1 MLYPHNE
8 RKYPVMSKCRNCA
21 DPIHPL
27 HHIRAM
33 WPSPYQVE
41 EIRTYCCYCA
51 QCWCGGE
58 HNLVQK
64 KK

>member
-1 MLYPHNE
+1 
-8 RKYPVMSKCRNCA
+8 MSKCRNCA